1 MDKNEYR
8 IKVGKINKLIELKD
22 YTSALEIAETVD
34 WTRVKNARMLCL
46 ASEIYRKNGQYEE
59 ARELLLQAY
68 DYSPSSRRIVYRL
81 SELSVKLGE
90 IDQAIDYFQEFVQL
104 APNDTD
110 RFILKYRIYQAR
122 GSAIEDQIKIL
133 EDYKRHEYDE
143 KWVFE
148 LARLYASAGMTQKCV
163 EECDELILWFSE
175 GEFVTKAME
184 LKKMFK
190 PLTPLQQEKYE
201 AALISQNAPASV
213 QEPSMDDPGEELAPE
228 EDIPA
233 QKFQLLKKK
242 KKEAADEPGIEL
254 PDLAAE
260 VQRFKAQADAQK
272 VEQLEALVRS
282 EYRAA
287 DEVTEAE
294 EITDTEEVTG
304 KEEITDIEEVA
315 DQEEITDI
323 DEVADAENDILEEQY
338 SPEEQLSENISQGDT
353 TEVSDDFS
361 DTAYQ
366 DQVVSHENSAAQDII
381 AKPEGL
387 PSDPFRTL
395 PRRSRVEMAA
405 SKKRMKKKIDLE
417 PDYELTEPVV
427 HHAFDPFK
435 SADSAKLDEEALEEE
450 LANNLKEIMG
460 ERFEKASE
468 DIVLQAHA
476 AIKESKEKIDQ
487 MLNEDYQVQIPDDVK
502 SLLEKYEPDQEE
514 FLQRQKADD
523 IEDLE
528 QELADAA
535 DSTEDGSAEPGF
547 DVLPE
552 ENDDA
557 ANDLEEKIED
567 SIPDDIEALVE
578 TEARAQ
584 LEMKQ
589 VREPLALKPLPKEY
603 HDIFNYF
610 IPVRGMRQQ
619 LETVLE
625 NERNCKKRNGTSI
638 TGNILITG
646 EHGTG
651 KTVLA
656 IDVVKAIYQVK
667 NKKDAKVGKITA
679 KSLNNKKVADV
690 MKKIRGGALV
700 IEQAGSMSEKTVN
713 DLDRWMCSMTEESL
727 IVLEDSKEDLY
738 QCLVKNPVF
747 ARKFISTIEI
757 PVFNND
763 ELIEFARH
771 YANEIGY
778 SIEEMGILAL
788 YNEIGN
794 RQTDDHNVT
803 VAEVK
808 ELVDRATDREAK
820 FSIGKFLA
828 GNKRYDDE
836 KRVILKEKHFEE
848 ES

>member
-1 MDKNEYR
+1 M
-8 IKVGKINKLIELKD
+8 
-22 YTSALEIAETVD
+22 
-34 WTRVKNARMLCL
+34 
-46 ASEIYRKNGQYEE
+46 
-59 ARELLLQAY
+59 
-68 DYSPSSRRIVYRL
+68 
-81 SELSVKLGE
+81 
-90 IDQAIDYFQEFVQL
+90 
-104 APNDTD
+104 
-110 RFILKYRIYQAR
+110 
-122 GSAIEDQIKIL
+122 
-133 EDYKRHEYDE
+133 
-143 KWVFE
+143 
-148 LARLYASAGMTQKCV
+148 
-163 EECDELILWFSE
+163 
-175 GEFVTKAME
+175 
-184 LKKMFK
+184 
-190 PLTPLQQEKYE
+190 
-201 AALISQNAPASV
+201 
-213 QEPSMDDPGEELAPE
+213 
-228 EDIPA
+228 
-233 QKFQLLKKK
+233 KKK
-242 KKEAADEPGIEL
+242 KKEADAEASAIPAADEPGIEL

-260 VQRFKAQADAQK
+260 VQRFKAQADAQGVK
-272 VEQLEALVRS
+272 QTIAES

-287 DEVTEAE
+287 
-294 EITDTEEVTG
+294 EEVTDIG
-304 KEEITDIEEVA
+304 AYIGTDQTEGQLL
-315 DQEEITDI
+315 DQ
-323 DEVADAENDILEEQY
+323 
-338 SPEEQLSENISQGDT
+338 PSENTSRGET
-353 TEVSDDFS
+353 TEVSDDFA
-361 DTAYQ
+361 DTA
-366 DQVVSHENSAAQDII
+366 HHAQDGSQEKPGAQGSRIEE
-381 AKPEGL
+381 PEGL

-395 PRRSRVEMAA
+395 PGRSRVEMAA

-417 PDYELTEPVV
+417 PDFEMTEPVV

-435 SADSAKLDEEALEEE
+435 SADSTKMDEEALEEE

-460 ERFEKASE
+460 GRFEKASE

-502 SLLEKYEPDQEE
+502 SLLEKYGPDQEE
-514 FLQRQKADD
+514 FLQRQEADD

-528 QELADAA
+528 KELSDVAE
-535 DSTEDGSAEPGF
+535 STDDGSPESGF
-547 DVLPE
+547 GPLVED
-552 ENDDA
+552 NDDA

-713 DLDRWMCSMTEESL
+713 DLDRWMCSMTDESL

-828 GNKRYDDE
+828 GNKRYDDD

>member
-8 IKVGKINKLIELKD
+8 IKVGKINKLIELRD

-59 ARELLLQAY
+59 AREFLLQAY
-68 DYSPSSRRIVYRL
+68 EYSPSSRRIVYRL

-90 IDQAIDYFQEFVQL
+90 IDEAIDYFQEFVQL

-163 EECDELILWFSE
+163 DECDELILWFSE

-184 LKKMFK
+184 LKKLFK

-201 AALISQNAPASV
+201 AAMATKNAPVPA
-213 QEPSMDDPGEELAPE
+213 QEPVPVREEAEKEEAPKE
-228 EDIPA
+228 EPVKPA
-233 QKFQLLKKK
+233 VPRRTAATGRQDEREDLEEEREDVPVRKFQILRSK
-242 KKEAADEPGIEL
+242 KKEADEEAPVSAIDEPGMEL

-260 VQRFKAQADAQK
+260 VQRMKAQADAPIEEQP
-272 VEQLEALVRS
+272 VEAAPEPEDGAL
-282 EYRAA
+282 
-287 DEVTEAE
+287 AE
-294 EITDTEEVTG
+294 ETDTEHGLQDGSQENS
-304 KEEITDIEEVA
+304 EIQSY
-315 DQEEITDI
+315 QEEEPD
-323 DEVADAENDILEEQY
+323 
-338 SPEEQLSENISQGDT
+338 
-353 TEVSDDFS
+353 
-361 DTAYQ
+361 
-366 DQVVSHENSAAQDII
+366 
-381 AKPEGL
+381 GL
-387 PSDPFRTL
+387 PSDPFRPL

-405 SKKRMKKKIDLE
+405 SKKRTKKKIDLE
-417 PDYELTEPVV
+417 PDYELNEPVV

-514 FLQRQKADD
+514 VLQRQEADD

-528 QELADAA
+528 NEWEEAV
-535 DSTEDGSAEPGF
+535 DSAEEESDQAEESALTED
-547 DVLPE
+547 
-552 ENDDA
+552 NDDA

-584 LEMKQ
+584 LEMTQ

-679 KSLNNKKVADV
+679 KTLNNKKVADV

-713 DLDRWMCSMTEESL
+713 DLDRWMCSLTEESL
-727 IVLEDSKEDLY
+727 IVLEDSKEELY

-747 ARKFISTIEI
+747 AGKFISTIEI

-763 ELIEFARH
+763 ELIEFAKH

-828 GNKRYDDE
+828 GNKRYDDD

-848 ES
+848 DS